1 MKAYYGEELLLEN
14 EAAKKIYEE
23 IKNLPI
29 IDYHCHL
36 DEKAIKEDKKFENIG
51 ELWLSGDHYKWR
63 AMRLCGVEEKYI
75 TGEADYHEKFLK
87 FAEILPLLCGNPV
100 YMWSQMELSRIFGIN
115 KPLNK
120 DTAEEIWE
128 EANETLKTLSVQ
140 GLLKKFKV
148 EYIATTDDPYSP
160 LENHGDIGG
169 VKVRPTFRADQRFK
183 ENAAKSELEKRL
195 DYFVE
200 KGCKIADYG
209 FDFIDEGD
217 ENLVWLIENCYKR
230 KMLLQLH
237 FGTFRNVNAKMYE
250 ECGKDSGFDIMRGA
264 IDTDKLAKILDRE
277 NARLGGLPKIVV
289 YPLND
294 YDLRALGA
302 LTGAFPQVKLGAAWW
317 FNDTVNGIKRQLETA
332 AEYSALGTQYGML
345 TDSRSFSSYV
355 RFDFYRRILSSF
367 IGERVKNG
375 EYDENAAI
383 ALARKIAYENIKAA
397 LLI

>member
-1 MKAYYGEELLLEN
+1 
-14 EAAKKIYEE
+14 
-23 IKNLPI
+23 
-29 IDYHCHL
+29 
-36 DEKAIKEDKKFENIG
+36 
-51 ELWLSGDHYKWR
+51 
-63 AMRLCGVEEKYI
+63 MRLCGVEEKYI
-75 TGEADYHEKFLK
+75 TGEADYKEKFLK

-148 EYIATTDDPYSP
+148 EYIATTDDPFSP
-160 LENHGDIGG
+160 LENHGDTGG

-183 ENAAKSELEKRL
+183 EGAAKSELEKRL

-217 ENLVWLIENCYKR
+217 ENLAWLIENCYKR
-230 KMLLQLH
+230 KMILQLH

-250 ECGKDSGFDIMRGA
+250 RCGKDSGFDIMRGA
-264 IDTDKLAKILDRE
+264 IDTDALVKIFDRE
-277 NARLGGLPKIVV
+277 NMSLGGLPKIVV
-289 YPLND
+289 YALND
-294 YDLRALGA
+294 YDLRAIA
-302 LTGAFPQVKLGAAWW
+302 TLTGAFPSVKLGAAWW

-332 AEYSALGTQYGML
+332 AEYSAFGTQYGML

-367 IGERVKNG
+367 IGERVENG

-383 ALARKIAYENIKAA
+383 ALAKKLAYENIKAA
-397 LLI
+397 LL